1 MHAFKS
7 VDTQNLFYFLVQLCS
22 PRNYPPQSAIST
34 HIPLPSPK
42 LFCVIKIRILFLEI
56 CNSFSEIGA
65 GGLHSSYFYCKSN
78 SLEKDVIC
86 KKKALFFTS
95 APCKGRAEGLG
106 GAGESLGYERM
117 TSPILVDCRVGLW
130 IPGCSFLLSIHSKVV
145 LFCFVLCFF
154 LIFLDAECPEAKRG
168 NEMGKSAL
176 EKFT

>member
-86 KKKALFFTS
+86 KKKLYFLPQLHAKVEL
-95 APCKGRAEGLG
+95 KVWGGRGRASG
-106 GAGESLGYERM
+106 M
-117 TSPILVDCRVGLW
+117 
-130 IPGCSFLLSIHSKVV
+130 
-145 LFCFVLCFF
+145 
-154 LIFLDAECPEAKRG
+154 
-168 NEMGKSAL
+168 NE
-176 EKFT
+176 